1 MAATHDVS
9 AEGRRAAL
17 KQAAAFAPRVQ
28 ANSGEGSALL
38 GKETY
43 ERLLGALQVPKLPLG
58 TASIVKQ

>member
-9 AEGRRAAL
+9 AEGQRAAL

-28 ANSGEGSALL
+28 VNSGEGSALL

-43 ERLLGALQVPKLPLG
+43 KLLGAEQVPKLPLG